1 MYQKFTSSV
10 MYTSDELQPKRRRVK
25 PEDSVEEAVVEEEG
39 LVVDENGNEAE
50 ERIDFDEEDINEVF
64 ALVEELDFNG
74 MFRKLGKFKD

>member
-1 MYQKFTSSV
+1 